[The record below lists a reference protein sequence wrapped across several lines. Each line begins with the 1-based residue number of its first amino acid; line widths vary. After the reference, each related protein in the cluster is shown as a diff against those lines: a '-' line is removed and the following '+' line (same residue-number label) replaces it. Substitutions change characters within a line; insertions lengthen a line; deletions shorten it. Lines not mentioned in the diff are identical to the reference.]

1 MSKCVAKLNSIT
13 ELSGQVL
20 GGGDPNISGKHK
32 QSVVQIFS
40 GCLQIFSVLLGTRDL
55 QLQPALS
62 PVTALDRDLAPLS
75 YEEKLVVVREQL
87 AEVGGLFFYFYIS
100 LLSKLN

>member
-1 MSKCVAKLNSIT
+1 M
-13 ELSGQVL
+13 
-20 GGGDPNISGKHK
+20 
-32 QSVVQIFS
+32 
-40 GCLQIFSVLLGTRDL
+40 LLGTRDL

-87 AEVGGLFFYFYIS
+87 AEVGGYFIS
-100 LLSKLN
+100 ANSQIY

>member
-1 MSKCVAKLNSIT
+1 M
-13 ELSGQVL
+13 
-20 GGGDPNISGKHK
+20 
-32 QSVVQIFS
+32 
-40 GCLQIFSVLLGTRDL
+40 LLGTRDL

-87 AEVGGLFFYFYIS
+87 AEVGGYFRFLYILVI